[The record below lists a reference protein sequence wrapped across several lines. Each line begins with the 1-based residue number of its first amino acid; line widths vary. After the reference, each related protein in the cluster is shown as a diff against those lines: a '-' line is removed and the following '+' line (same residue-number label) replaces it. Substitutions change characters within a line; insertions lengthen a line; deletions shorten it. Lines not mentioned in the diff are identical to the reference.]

1 MGSFGSVYK
10 AILQDTTVLD
20 IKVFNLQV
28 EGAFKSFEV
37 ECEIMRHIRH
47 RNLTKVISSCS
58 NLDFKALVLEYMPNG
73 SLEKWLYSYNYFL
86 DMLQRLDIMIDVAC
100 ALEYLHHDYSMPLVH
115 CDLKPSNILLDDDM
129 VAYVSDFGI
138 AKLLDL
144 GESVTHTKTIATFGY
159 IAPKFGLEGLVS
171 TSCDVYSY
179 GILLM
184 ETFTRVKPTNEM
196 FFEDM
201 MMKCWVRESLPNA
214 ISHAIDANLLKPED
228 EHLTAV
234 VLQCVSSIM
243 ELALS
248 CSAESSEERMNM
260 KDVLATLKKVKLWY
274 LANCGSS

>member
-1 MGSFGSVYK
+1 
-10 AILQDTTVLD
+10 
-20 IKVFNLQV
+20 
-28 EGAFKSFEV
+28 
-37 ECEIMRHIRH
+37 
-47 RNLTKVISSCS
+47 
-58 NLDFKALVLEYMPNG
+58 
-73 SLEKWLYSYNYFL
+73 
-86 DMLQRLDIMIDVAC
+86 MLQRLDIMIDIAC

-129 VAYVSDFGI
+129 VAHVSDFGI

-159 IAPKFGLEGLVS
+159 IAPEFGLEGLVS

-184 ETFTRVKPTNEM
+184 ETFTRVKPTDEM

-201 MMKCWVRESLPNA
+201 TMKRWMRESLPNA
-214 ISHAIDANLLKPED
+214 ISDVIDANLLKPEE
-228 EHLTAV
+228 EHLTTV

-248 CSAESSEERMNM
+248 CSAESPEERINM

-274 LANCGSS
+274 LANCGRS